1 MKKHVIAAASAF
13 NIRARSTSHNAF
25 MCILTPVKSC
35 LLATLF
41 AIFMVS
47 NVFAQQ
53 MFLLKDASKK
63 FDVKIR
69 IAKCEDDICEGE
81 AAVHIL
87 EKDGS
92 SPVQTIAMPNL
103 YLELN
108 EDRKPSA
115 NLIELYG
122 ENNSG
127 VIFDDFNFDG
137 AEDLALRNGND
148 GAYGGPSY
156 DVFLAAKPNNK
167 FIRNAALTKLASEN
181 LGMFE
186 LDKKRK
192 TVETSNKSG
201 CCWHQTTRYKV
212 VGNRPVKVYVF
223 TEDAANGGE
232 QVELTTETLV
242 RGKWK
247 KTVKH
252 ALIKD
257 YYKEQ

>member
-1 MKKHVIAAASAF
+1 MRKHIVVIVSAVY
-13 NIRARSTSHNAF
+13 IWRSLTNLNAC
-25 MCILTPVKSC
+25 MRILIPIKSC
-35 LLATLF
+35 LLTILF
-41 AIFMVS
+41 T
-47 NVFAQQ
+47 VFTASGICAQQ
-53 MFLLKDASKK
+53 TFLLKNASKI

-69 IAKCEDDICEGE
+69 IAECENDICEGK
-81 AAVHIL
+81 ATVYIL
-87 EKDGS
+87 EKDSS
-92 SPVQTIAMPNL
+92 SPVQTLLMPNL

-108 EDRKPSA
+108 EDRKPTA

-122 ENNSG
+122 MNNSG

-137 AEDLALRNGND
+137 AEDLALRNGNE

-167 FIRNAALTKLASEN
+167 FIKNAALTKLASEN

-201 CCWHQTTRYKV
+201 CCWHQTNRYKV

-232 QVELTTETLV
+232 QVKLTTETLV

-252 ALIKD
+252 ALKKD